1 MLNGTLLVRTIK
13 TIGIVGKMPTNMCS
27 GRGYKFCLKKG
38 IGPPHTHFTF
48 TFISMVTYWYHCAII
63 NQRYVIIYT
72 GEECNTVVIIAWN
85 IKLGLVSSTLTLLR
99 APRTLEHN
107 TT

>member
-1 MLNGTLLVRTIK
+1 
-13 TIGIVGKMPTNMCS
+13 MPTNMCS
-27 GRGYKFCLKKG
+27 GRGYKFCLKK
-38 IGPPHTHFTF
+38 
-48 TFISMVTYWYHCAII
+48 
-63 NQRYVIIYT
+63 